1 MTETNGSPVTRAEL
15 AAHIKG
21 IDNHFDSVEADVA
34 EIKWGIRGIVEEL
47 KRQRDFRESDRTGR
61 FRAWG
66 PPLIAALIAALI
78 SLPVYL
84 H

>member
-1 MTETNGSPVTRAEL
+1 MEANGSPVTRAEL

-21 IDNHFDSVEADVA
+21 IDEHFDTIAADIA
-34 EIKWGIRGIVEEL
+34 EIKWGMNLVLEN
-47 KRQRDFRESDRTGR
+47 KRQR

-66 PPLIAALIAALI
+66 PPIVSALVAVAVSVPVAL
-78 SLPVYL
+78 YA

>member
-1 MTETNGSPVTRAEL
+1 MGEGNGSPVTRAEL

-21 IDNHFDSVEADVA
+21 IDEHFDTIGADIA
-34 EIKWGIRGIVEEL
+34 EIKWGMNLVLEN
-47 KRQRDFRESDRTGR
+47 KRQR

-66 PPLIAALIAALI
+66 PPLVAALIAAAV
-78 SLPVYL
+78 SVPVAVF